1 MTVRVYGE
9 AFFALASAKKKDPT
23 KYAWYQITRG
33 KVKLDNHHKTF
44 EVELSKGEKFGLK
57 RYRNDFFLIDEDDL
71 TIQFKLSAEEAK
83 EVVRRSKGFS
93 GKIDGKDVNPGV
105 FEFDGQ
111 PPKGHKK
118 PGPKPKT
125 KTPAAKTRGK
135 SQAAKAR
142 TQATKVN
149 KLLRQFSGEDK
160 EVVRSV
166 VESLRD
172 NDLESAGHTLKTA
185 DTAVREPVLD
195 VIDREYWPALGFK
208 APVSKPSSSRRK
220 KAARKPQTKA
230 SKHPG
235 LEIPQ
240 GQTAKQDKQGEN
252 LKRIAEKDITP
263 TLKKFG
269 LKLERVAG
277 SPSDWVATT
286 AVDAKTIRT
295 IKDTFQNAGWKIDYR
310 KGGSKTRRRGVG
322 GSFTYM
328 NIALTGANRHITI
341 QTTGK
346 SKGRLVIRSGK
357 S

>member
-118 PGPKPKT
+118 PGPKPKNSSNPKKPQSKDRKRGQRST
-125 KTPAAKTRGK
+125 K
-135 SQAAKAR
+135 S
-142 TQATKVN
+142 
-149 KLLRQFSGEDK
+149 RQ
-160 EVVRSV
+160 
-166 VESLRD
+166 
-172 NDLESAGHTLKTA
+172 
-185 DTAVREPVLD
+185 
-195 VIDREYWPALGFK
+195 
-208 APVSKPSSSRRK
+208 
-220 KAARKPQTKA
+220 KPQTKA
-230 SKHPG
+230 IKHPG

-240 GQTAKQDKQGEN
+240 GQTPKQDKQGEN
-252 LKRIAEKDITP
+252 LKRITEKDITP

-277 SPSDWVATT
+277 SPSDWAATT
-286 AVDAKTIRT
+286 TVDAKTIRT
-295 IKDTFQNAGWKIDYR
+295 IKDTFQNAGWEIDYR